1 MMQQDKSQLKIGII
15 LNYINIGLGNLI
27 PIFYTPIMLA
37 LLGQSEYGLYKL
49 SSSVTSYLS
58 LISLG
63 IGSAVTRYL
72 IKYRAEGDKD
82 AEEKILGLFMII
94 FQIIAV
100 ATFVIGVILTF
111 NLDIWYGNSLTDTQL
126 TRMRILVFVM
136 VCNMAISFSVS
147 PYISVVNAH
156 EKFIFLQCMNI
167 LSTCIAPLLNLV
179 VLWLGYA
186 SIGMAVSS
194 LAMNVVVRFCYLVY
208 IRKTLKIRA
217 QYKDMPT
224 HLLREILTFS
234 FWVFVGNIVGQL
246 YNATDTVMIGALPAL
261 ATTGVA
267 VYNIGGTFN
276 QVVFSMTTGISSL
289 ISPKA
294 NRLVFSGAS
303 NKELT
308 DLAIQVGRIQCYIIT
323 LIVTGFIAFGRPF
336 IQFYAGKGYEDSYW
350 VAILM
355 MIPNMIPLV
364 QSVCLS
370 IIVAQ
375 NRHRFR
381 SLVYLGIAIVNV
393 IGTWILMQYM
403 GIIGAA
409 LMTGVALVIGQ
420 GFVMNWYYCKR
431 TGLDIKRFWKSMGK
445 IYILPVLLCIVTLC
459 ISQYIDFYNIGY
471 MMIGIIVYTFVYA
484 VLNFLFVMND
494 YEKCLVMAPI
504 QKIRKRVG
512 KNCGS

>member
-167 LSTCIAPLLNLV
+167 LSTCIAPLLNLDRKSV
-179 VLWLGYA
+179 V
-186 SIGMAVSS
+186 
-194 LAMNVVVRFCYLVY
+194 
-208 IRKTLKIRA
+208 
-217 QYKDMPT
+217 
-224 HLLREILTFS
+224 
-234 FWVFVGNIVGQL
+234 
-246 YNATDTVMIGALPAL
+246 
-261 ATTGVA
+261 
-267 VYNIGGTFN
+267 
-276 QVVFSMTTGISSL
+276 
-289 ISPKA
+289 
-294 NRLVFSGAS
+294 
-303 NKELT
+303 
-308 DLAIQVGRIQCYIIT
+308 
-323 LIVTGFIAFGRPF
+323 
-336 IQFYAGKGYEDSYW
+336 
-350 VAILM
+350 
-355 MIPNMIPLV
+355 
-364 QSVCLS
+364 
-370 IIVAQ
+370 
-375 NRHRFR
+375 
-381 SLVYLGIAIVNV
+381 
-393 IGTWILMQYM
+393 
-403 GIIGAA
+403 
-409 LMTGVALVIGQ
+409 
-420 GFVMNWYYCKR
+420 
-431 TGLDIKRFWKSMGK
+431 
-445 IYILPVLLCIVTLC
+445 
-459 ISQYIDFYNIGY
+459 
-471 MMIGIIVYTFVYA
+471 
-484 VLNFLFVMND
+484 
-494 YEKCLVMAPI
+494 
-504 QKIRKRVG
+504 
-512 KNCGS
+512 

>member
-246 YNATDTVMIGALPAL
+246 YNATDTVMIGTVPELS
-261 ATTGVA
+261 TKGIA
-267 VYNIGGTFN
+267 VYSIGATLSYLVGS
-276 QVVFSMTTGISSL
+276 VATGISNL
-289 ISPKA
+289 LAPKT
-294 NRLVFSGAS
+294 NHMVFSGAKTS
-303 NKELT
+303 EL
-308 DLAIQVGRIQCYIIT
+308 LEFAIRMGRIQGYIIF
-323 LIVTGFIAFGRPF
+323 LVVTGFVSFGQPF
-336 IQFYAGKGYEDSYW
+336 IQLYAGNGYEDAYW
-350 VAILM
+350 IAVIM
-355 MIPNMIPLV
+355 MIPEMIPIL
-364 QSVCLS
+364 QSVFLN
-370 IIVAQ
+370 IVVAE

-381 SLVYLGIAIVNV
+381 AMMYLAIAILNV
-393 IGTWILMQYM
+393 IGTWIFMKFI

-409 LMTGVALVIGQ
+409 LMTGIASLIGP
-420 GFVMNWYYCKR
+420 GIIMNWYYWKR
-431 TGLDIKRFWKSMGK
+431 MKFSMPKFWREVGCIAIIPLCMS
-445 IYILPVLLCIVTLC
+445 IIVLW
-459 ISQYIDFYNIGY
+459 ISQYIDFYNIIN
-471 MMIGIIVYTFVYA
+471 MLAGIIIYTIIYII
-484 VLNFLFVMND
+484 LNWYFVMND
-494 YEKCLVMAPI
+494 YEKNIIVVPLHKLMEE
-504 QKIRKRVG
+504 
-512 KNCGS
+512 